1 MQGIADAMWLIDR
14 GDNSPTAS
22 ITGRGRD
29 IRDFAYSVKWN
40 EQTWCY
46 EYQGILSEVKKNEN
60 RSEVLE
66 AMKALHEAGDKELR
80 PRDVINHIG
89 YSHNSK
95 DAKRITKTMQRM
107 RDSFELK
114 SGSKY
119 GTYVYNE
126 SEKIPF

>member
-1 MQGIADAMWLIDR
+1 
-14 GDNSPTAS
+14 
-22 ITGRGRD
+22 
-29 IRDFAYSVKWN
+29 
-40 EQTWCY
+40 
-46 EYQGILSEVKKNEN
+46 
-60 RSEVLE
+60 
-66 AMKALHEAGDKELR
+66 MKALHEAGDKELR